1 MLWITASY
9 LFSWYA
15 ANFGSFNKTY
25 GSLGAIVGF
34 MVWIWISMIVVLL
47 GAELDG
53 EMEHQTMRDTTT
65 GSEKP
70 MGQREAHIADTLG
83 PAQD

>member
-9 LFSWYA
+9 LFSWYS

-47 GAELDG
+47 GAELDA
-53 EMEHQTMRDTTT
+53 EIEDPTVRDTTT

-70 MGQREAHIADTLG
+70 MGQREAHMADTLG